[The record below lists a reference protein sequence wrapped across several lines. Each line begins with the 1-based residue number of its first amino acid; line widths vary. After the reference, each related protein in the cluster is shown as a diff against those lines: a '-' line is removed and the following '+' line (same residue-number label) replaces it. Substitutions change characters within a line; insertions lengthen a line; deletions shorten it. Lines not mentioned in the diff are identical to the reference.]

1 MAPTLRLYNSLSDSK
16 EPLVTLTP
24 GEVRLYVCGPTVY
37 DMSHIGHARCY
48 VAWDVVVRHLKWR
61 GYKVTYVRNFTD
73 VDDKI
78 IRRAAERGTEPLAL
92 ARHYADEFLAD
103 MAALGN
109 LEPDVQPR
117 VSDNI
122 PQIIALIEKLVA
134 RGHAYESRGD
144 VYFAVRSFEGYGKL
158 SKRHLDD
165 LKSGARVE
173 PGEQKR
179 DPLDFAL
186 WKAAKPGEIHWSSP
200 WGEGRPGWHIEC
212 SAMSER
218 YLGETFDIHA
228 GGKDLVFPH
237 HENEIAQSEA
247 ASGKPFARYWM
258 HNGFVTIDDEKM
270 SKSLGNVTNIRTLT
284 EHYEPQAVRLFLLST
299 HYRGPINF
307 SETALQD
314 AEKRVEYIYE
324 TLAKADARLAQAP
337 PDGLEGEVLDEA
349 RLSALVDG
357 VGKALDDDFNAAEA
371 IGLWSPYLTWLNE
384 LCDKPPAGANK
395 AVVRRTLARLR
406 RDVGTVAA
414 LLGVGAEPPRAFLD
428 ALRDRNARR
437 RGIDAS
443 QVDALIAQRLEAR
456 KAKDFARADAIRA
469 EATALG
475 VEIMD
480 TPAGTTW
487 RVLANG

>member
-1 MAPTLRLYNSLSDSK
+1 MTLRLFDSMTDRK
-16 EPLVTLTP
+16 VAFVPLEP
-24 GEVRLYVCGPTVY
+24 GKVRLYVCGPTVY

-48 VAWDVVVRHLKWR
+48 VAWDVVVRHLKRR
-61 GYKVTYVRNFTD
+61 GYDVTYVRNFTD

-78 IRRAAERGTEPLAL
+78 IRRAAERGMDPLEL
-92 ARHYADEFLAD
+92 SRLYADEYLRD

-109 LEPDVQPR
+109 KDPDVQPR

-122 PQIIALIEKLVA
+122 PQIIALIEKLIA
-134 RGHAYESRGD
+134 RGHAYASKGD
-144 VYFAVRSFEGYGKL
+144 VYFAIRSFESYGKL
-158 SKRHLDD
+158 SKRKLDD
-165 LKSGARVE
+165 LLSGARVE

-186 WKAAKPGEIHWSSP
+186 WKAAKPGEIKWLSP

-247 ASGKPFARYWM
+247 ASGKTFANYWM
-258 HNGFVTIDDEKM
+258 HNGFVVIDDEKM
-270 SKSLGNVTNIRTLT
+270 SKSLGNVQNIRTLC
-284 EHYEPQAVRLFLLST
+284 EAYQPQAVRLFLLGT
-299 HYRGPINF
+299 HYRAPINF
-307 SETALQD
+307 SESALQD

-337 PDGLEGEVLDEA
+337 VEPEGEVIDDE
-349 RLSALVDG
+349 RLTKLVAG
-357 VGKALDDDFNAAEA
+357 AEEILDDDFNTAEVL
-371 IGLWSPYLTWLNE
+371 GLWSPSLTWLNE
-384 LCDKPPAGANK
+384 LCDKAPAGVNK
-395 AVVRRTLARLR
+395 VVARRTLMKLR
-406 RDVGTVAA
+406 QAVGTVASM
-414 LLGVGAEPPRAFLD
+414 LGVGEEEPRAFLD
-428 ALRDRNARR
+428 QCRQCSARKK
-437 RGIDAS
+437 GIDPGA
-443 QVDALIAQRLEAR
+443 VDALIRERLEAR
-456 KAKDFARADAIRA
+456 QAKDFAKADAIRA
-469 EATALG
+469 RATELG

-487 RVLANG
+487 RVL

>member
-1 MAPTLRLYNSLSDSK
+1 MTIRLFNSLTDAK
-16 EPLVTLTP
+16 ETFAPLEP
-24 GEVRLYVCGPTVY
+24 GKVRLYVCGPTVY

-48 VAWDVVVRHLKWR
+48 VSWDVVVRHLRWR
-61 GYKVTYVRNFTD
+61 GFDVTYVRNFTD

-78 IRRAAERGTEPLAL
+78 IRRAAERGEEPLAL
-92 ARHYADEFLAD
+92 ANRYADEFLTD

-109 LEPDVQPR
+109 TVPEVQPR

-122 PQIIALIEKLVA
+122 PQIIALIEKLIA
-134 RGHAYESRGD
+134 NGHAYESRGD
-144 VYFAVRSFEGYGKL
+144 VYFAVRSFQGYGKL
-158 SKRHLDD
+158 SKRNLDD

-186 WKAAKPGEIHWSSP
+186 WKAAKPGEIKWASP

-218 YLGETFDIHA
+218 YLGESFDIHA
-228 GGKDLVFPH
+228 GGKDLLFPH

-247 ASGKPFARYWM
+247 ASGKTFARYWM

-284 EHYEPQAVRLFLLST
+284 ERYEPQAVRLFLLST

-307 SETALQD
+307 SEAALQD

-324 TLAKADARLAQAP
+324 TLAKADARIAQAP
-337 PDGLEGEVLDEA
+337 PDSLEGEVLDEA
-349 RLSALVDG
+349 RLSALLTG
-357 VGKALDDDFNAAEA
+357 VGAAMDDDFNAAES
-371 IGLWSPYLTWLNE
+371 IGLWSPYLAWLNE
-384 LCDKPPAGANK
+384 LCDKPPAGVSK
-395 AVVRRTLARLR
+395 MVLRRTLARLR
-406 RDVGTVAA
+406 RDIGTVASI
-414 LLGVGAEPPRAFLD
+414 LGVGEAPPRAFL
-428 ALRDRNARR
+428 AAMRDRNAKR
-437 RGIDAS
+437 RGIEAS
-443 QVDALIAQRLEAR
+443 MVDALIARRLEAR
-456 KAKDFARADAIRA
+456 KAKDYQLADSIRA

-487 RVLANG
+487 RVL